1 MYVYIYIMYTYIYT
15 YIKYRLLWRFRV
27 NTYLTHAPPPI
38 WRFRFIIY
46 LEHRPSFGY
55 TGSSYILNTTPPLAI
70 SVRDIKH
77 GPTFA
82 TYICKT
88 HHLIWIYS
96 TYVLTTPPH
105 FRDSGST

>member
-1 MYVYIYIMYTYIYT
+1 MYTYIY
-15 YIKYRLLWRFRV
+15 IHIL
-27 NTYLTHAPPPI
+27 NTACFGDFGSTHILHTPPPI